1 MQNQSPPSPARALFE
16 ELRQNEDAG
25 TLDNWSASRVADS
38 QSPVDDAPASTTGA
52 FLAPDVI
59 PELTPELAS
68 RRSAATN
75 YGDLAAIIRL
85 QSTEIERLALE
96 NDRLAARMD
105 AVHQR
110 QETEQNQRRDLEQR
124 LREANARNET
134 PAPAFDV
141 EEVRRAA
148 REGMSA
154 EIKPVLVAILDLLE
168 STLSRA
174 AEVVIPAKPQAEAEA
189 EKAVAEVEALV
200 PARVPIDPIAEVSGE
215 FHRLPD
221 ILTRPLEELTGR
233 SRKSGPAPDPVV
245 EPPAAAPLE
254 PRVWARLPYYEAQP
268 RAIPAIVPWTNLFS

>member
-1 MQNQSPPSPARALFE
+1 MQNQSSLSPARAPFE
-16 ELRQNEDAG
+16 ETHQNEAAG
-25 TLDNWSASRVADS
+25 SLETWPASREADG
-38 QSPVDDAPASTTGA
+38 QAPEEDAPASAVGT
-52 FLAPDVI
+52 FPKHDEV
-59 PELTPELAS
+59 PELTPELAP

-124 LREANARNET
+124 LREANARNEN

-141 EEVRRAA
+141 VEVRRAA
-148 REGMSA
+148 REGMST

-168 STLSRA
+168 STLSTTSEA
-174 AEVVIPAKPQAEAEA
+174 PKPPKAEADA
-189 EKAVAEVEALV
+189 QV
-200 PARVPIDPIAEVSGE
+200 PAPVDLIAEIKGE
-215 FHRLPD
+215 FHPLPD

-233 SRKSGPAPDPVV
+233 LGNSGPAPDQVM
-245 EPPAAAPLE
+245 EPPAPAPKPA
-254 PRVWARLPYYEAQP
+254 PRVEQPRATYKDAQP
-268 RAIPAIVPWTNLFS
+268 RAIPTIVPWTNLFS

>member
-1 MQNQSPPSPARALFE
+1 MQNHFSLSPAQDPFE

-25 TLDNWSASRVADS
+25 SLDAWPAPREAGGQN
-38 QSPVDDAPASTTGA
+38 PVDDAPTSAAGTI
-52 FLAPDVI
+52 PKHDEI
-59 PELTPELAS
+59 PELTPELVP

-105 AVHQR
+105 AVHQQ
-110 QETEQNQRRDLEQR
+110 QETELNQRRDLEQR
-124 LREANARNET
+124 LREANARREI

-141 EEVRRAA
+141 KEIRRAA

-168 STLSRA
+168 STLSHTSEA
-174 AEVVIPAKPQAEAEA
+174 AKPVQAEVP
-189 EKAVAEVEALV
+189 V
-200 PARVPIDPIAEVSGE
+200 PAPIDLIAEIKGD

-221 ILTRPLEELTGR
+221 ILTRPLEELTSR
-233 SRKSGPAPDPVV
+233 SGNSGSAPDRVL
-245 EPPAAAPLE
+245 EPPAPAPQPAPRLE
-254 PRVWARLPYYEAQP
+254 RPGATYKETQP
-268 RAIPAIVPWTNLFS
+268 RAIPSIVPWTNLFS

>member
-1 MQNQSPPSPARALFE
+1 MQNQFSLSPARAPFE
-16 ELRQNEDAG
+16 DIRPNEDAESPD
-25 TLDNWSASRVADS
+25 TWPAPREADG
-38 QSPVDDAPASTTGA
+38 QAPVEDDPASAVGT
-52 FLAPDVI
+52 FPKHDEI
-59 PELTPELAS
+59 PELTPELAP

-96 NDRLAARMD
+96 NDRLATRMD

-124 LREANARNET
+124 LREANARNEI

-141 EEVRRAA
+141 AEVRRAA

-168 STLSRA
+168 STLSHTSEA
-174 AEVVIPAKPQAEAEA
+174 PKP
-189 EKAVAEVEALV
+189 AVAEVN
-200 PARVPIDPIAEVSGE
+200 PAAVAPAPTDLIAEIKGD

-233 SRKSGPAPDPVV
+233 SGNSGPVPDRIM
-245 EPPAAAPLE
+245 EPPAPAPQPA
-254 PRVWARLPYYEAQP
+254 PRVGWPRATYKEAQP